1 MFARILFSLKDLTS
15 PVCRDTLPVT
25 VSPSVKPFPEIDLRY
40 NVFPLTT
47 SIFATD
53 LLFVPTTYSPILNGL
68 AFGFELVPVLSFKI
82 LDESSSGEGETVAD
96 SKNIEPVPSSLA
108 IPSISLCEDRT
119 SISAS
124 RYSKY
129 ALRNSSNTGP
139 SSLKYSGSREGS
151 L

>member
-1 MFARILFSLKDLTS
+1 M
-15 PVCRDTLPVT
+15 
-25 VSPSVKPFPEIDLRY
+25 KPFPEIDLRY
-40 NVFPLTT
+40 NVLPLTT

-68 AFGFELVPVLSFKI
+68 AYESPVLSCKI

-96 SKNIEPVPSSLA
+96 SKNIEPVPSSFA
-108 IPSISLCEDRT
+108 IPSMCDTVDRT